1 MNLNC
6 KTGEATMATEILAN
20 LLESGTLSEEAGAAI
35 KEAMEAKLNEARE
48 EITAELREEFAQK
61 FEHDKGIIV
70 EAMDNMLNEA
80 IRTEMEEFKTDRE
93 ALIAERVAYKKAI
106 SEHAKILEK
115 FITSQLAAEVKELR
129 DDRAKVAENLE
140 TTKSFVVKQLSR
152 ELAEFHNDKRELVE
166 TKVRMVAEGK
176 ELLNKTKESF
186 VKRSAELV
194 ENTISNALRSELTAL
209 KEDIQ
214 AAKENE
220 FGRKLFEAFAGE
232 FMSSQ
237 LNEGTEVAK
246 VNKKLNETAN
256 KVAELEAVIAE
267 KEEAIAAAKKTQ
279 RVMED
284 RMNRKEVL
292 SNLLK
297 PLAGQKREV
306 MADLLESVKTSN
318 LKTAFKKYLPAVL
331 NENVTAKAETKE
343 TLTEGKV
350 TEKTGNRETMT
361 EQAKPESDDADIVVL
376 RKLAGL
382 K

>member
-1 MNLNC
+1 VNLNC

-20 LLESGTLSEEAGAAI
+20 LLESGALSEEAGAAI

-61 FEHDKGIIV
+61 FEHDKGVIV
-70 EAMDNMLNEA
+70 EAMDNMLTTA
-80 IRTEMEEFKTDRE
+80 IQAEMTEFKSDRE
-93 ALIAERVAYKKAI
+93 SLIAERVAYKKAI

-115 FITSQLAAEVKELR
+115 FITSQLAAEVKELQA
-129 DDRAKVAENLE
+129 DRAKVAENLE

-176 ELLNKTKESF
+176 QLLNKTKESF

-194 ENTISNALRSELTAL
+194 ENTISNALRSEIAML
-209 KEDIQ
+209 KEDIT

-256 KVAELEAVIAE
+256 KVAELEAVITA
-267 KEEAIAAAKKTQ
+267 KEADIATAQKAK

-284 RMNRKEVL
+284 RMNRKAKLDELL
-292 SNLLK
+292 S

-306 MADLLESVKTSN
+306 MSDLLESVKTTN

-331 NENVTAKAETKE
+331 NESVSAQAETK
-343 TLTEGKV
+343 TLTESKV
-350 TEKTGNRETMT
+350 TEHTGNRVVKETT
-361 EQAKPESDDADIVVL
+361 QSTGDDADIVVL

>member
-1 MNLNC
+1 
-6 KTGEATMATEILAN
+6 MANEILAN
-20 LLESGTLSEEAGAAI
+20 LLESGALSEEAGAAI

-61 FEHDKGIIV
+61 YEHDKSVIV
-70 EAMDNMLNEA
+70 EAMENMLDSA
-80 IRTEMEEFKTDRE
+80 IRTEMEEFNTDRQ

-106 SEHAKILEK
+106 SEHAKILET

-129 DDRAKVAENLE
+129 ADRAKMNEALE
-140 TTKSFVVKQLSR
+140 TTKGFVVKQLSR
-152 ELAEFHNDKRELVE
+152 ELAEFHKDKAELVE
-166 TKVRMVAEGK
+166 TKVRLVAEGK
-176 ELLNKTKESF
+176 ELINKTKQSF
-186 VKRSAELV
+186 IKRSAELV
-194 ENTISNALRSELTAL
+194 EDTISNALRSELSML

-246 VNKKLNETAN
+246 VNKKLNESAN

-267 KEEAIAAAKKTQ
+267 KEAAIIEAKRKN

-284 RMNRKEVL
+284 RMNRKAVVEG
-292 SNLLK
+292 LLK
-297 PLAGQKREV
+297 PLTGKKREV
-306 MADLLESVKTSN
+306 MIDLLESVKTEN

-331 NENVTAKAETKE
+331 NETVSAKVETKQ
-343 TLTEGKV
+343 TLTEGK
-350 TEKTGNRETMT
+350 TEHTGDRTSTIVE
-361 EQAKPESDDADIVVL
+361 ESTDGAADIIQL
-376 RKLAGL
+376 KKLAGL

>member
-1 MNLNC
+1 
-6 KTGEATMATEILAN
+6 MANEILAN
-20 LLESGTLSEEAGAAI
+20 LLESGALSEEAGAAI
-35 KEAMEAKLNEARE
+35 TEAMEAKLNEARE

-61 FEHDKGIIV
+61 FEHDKGVIV
-70 EAMDNMLNEA
+70 EAMDNMLETA
-80 IRTEMEEFKTDRE
+80 IRAEMEEFKEDRE
-93 ALIAERVAYKKAI
+93 TLIAERVKYKKAI

-115 FITSQLAAEVKELR
+115 FITSQLATEVKELR
-129 DDRAKVAENLE
+129 DDRTKVAENLDK
-140 TTKSFVVKQLSR
+140 TKEFVTKQLAR

-176 ELLNKTKESF
+176 ELLLKTKESF

-209 KEDIQ
+209 KEDIT

-246 VNKKLNETAN
+246 MNGKLNESAQ
-256 KVAELEAVIAE
+256 KVAELEKMIAD
-267 KEEAIAAAKKTQ
+267 KEAAITEASRKQ

-284 RMNRKEVL
+284 RMSRKTEMD
-292 SNLLK
+292 SLLA
-297 PLAGQKREV
+297 PLAGEKRRV
-306 MADLLESVKTSN
+306 MSDLLESVKTSK

-331 NENVTAKAETKE
+331 NENVTAQAETKT
-343 TLTEGKV
+343 TLTESKV
-350 TEKTGNRETMT
+350 TEHTGDRGVSVDT
-361 EQAKPESDDADIVVL
+361 QAPSSDDANIVVL
-376 RKLAGL
+376 KKLAGL
-382 K
+382 

>member
-1 MNLNC
+1 
-6 KTGEATMATEILAN
+6 MANEILAN
-20 LLESGTLSEEAGAAI
+20 LLESGALSEEAGAAI

-61 FEHDKGIIV
+61 FEHDKGVIV

-80 IRTEMEEFKTDRE
+80 IRTEIEEFKSDRE

-106 SEHAKILEK
+106 SEHAKLLEK
-115 FITSQLAAEVKELR
+115 FITSQLASEVKELR
-129 DDRAKVAENLE
+129 DDRAKVAENLDK
-140 TTKSFVVKQLSR
+140 TKEFVTKQLAR

-194 ENTISNALRSELTAL
+194 ENTISTALRSELTAL

-246 VNKKLNETAN
+246 MNKKLNESAD
-256 KVAELEAVIAE
+256 KVAELEAMIAE
-267 KEEAIAAAKKTQ
+267 KEAAITEASRKQ

-292 SNLLK
+292 EGLLS
-297 PLAGQKREV
+297 PLASEKRRV
-306 MADLLESVKTSN
+306 MSDLLESVKTSN

-331 NENVTAKAETKE
+331 NENVTAKAETKQ

-350 TEKTGNRETMT
+350 TEHTGDRVVSEETST
-361 EQAKPESDDADIVVL
+361 SKGDDADIVVL
-376 RKLAGL
+376 KKLAGL
-382 K
+382 

>member
-20 LLESGTLSEEAGAAI
+20 LLESGALSEEAGAAI

-61 FEHDKGIIV
+61 FEHDKGVIV
-70 EAMDNMLNEA
+70 EAMDNMLTTA
-80 IRTEMEEFKTDRE
+80 IQAEMTEFKSDRE
-93 ALIAERVAYKKAI
+93 SLIAERVAYKKAI

-115 FITSQLAAEVKELR
+115 FITSQLAAEVKELQA
-129 DDRAKVAENLE
+129 DRAKVAENLE

-176 ELLNKTKESF
+176 QLLNKTKESF

-194 ENTISNALRSELTAL
+194 ENTISNALRSEIAML
-209 KEDIQ
+209 KEDIT

-246 VNKKLNETAN
+246 VNKKLDETAN
-256 KVAELEAVIAE
+256 KVAELEAVITA
-267 KEEAIAAAKKTQ
+267 KEADIATAQKAK

-284 RMNRKEVL
+284 RMNRKAKLDELL
-292 SNLLK
+292 S

-306 MADLLESVKTSN
+306 MSDLLESVKTTN

-331 NENVTAKAETKE
+331 NESVSAQAETK
-343 TLTEGKV
+343 TLTESKV
-350 TEKTGNRETMT
+350 TEHTGNRVVKETT
-361 EQAKPESDDADIVVL
+361 QSTGDDADIVVL

>member
-1 MNLNC
+1 VNLNC

>member
-1 MNLNC
+1 VNLNC

-20 LLESGTLSEEAGAAI
+20 LLESGALSEEAGAAI

-61 FEHDKGIIV
+61 FEHDKGVIV
-70 EAMDNMLNEA
+70 EAMDNMLTTA
-80 IRTEMEEFKTDRE
+80 IQAEMTEFKSDRE
-93 ALIAERVAYKKAI
+93 SLIAERVAYKKAI

-115 FITSQLAAEVKELR
+115 FITSQLASEVKELQA
-129 DDRAKVAENLE
+129 DRAKVAENLE

-176 ELLNKTKESF
+176 QLLNKTKESF

-194 ENTISNALRSELTAL
+194 ENTISNALRSEIAML
-209 KEDIQ
+209 KEDIT

-246 VNKKLNETAN
+246 VNKKLDETAN
-256 KVAELEAVIAE
+256 KVAELEAVITA
-267 KEEAIAAAKKTQ
+267 KEADIATAQKAK

-284 RMNRKEVL
+284 RMNRKAKLDELL
-292 SNLLK
+292 S

-306 MADLLESVKTSN
+306 MSDLLESVKTTN

-331 NENVTAKAETKE
+331 NESVSAQAETK
-343 TLTEGKV
+343 TLTESKV
-350 TEKTGNRETMT
+350 TEHTGNRVVKEATQST
-361 EQAKPESDDADIVVL
+361 GDDADIVVL

>member
-20 LLESGTLSEEAGAAI
+20 LLESGALSEEAGAAI

-61 FEHDKGIIV
+61 FEHDKGVIV
-70 EAMDNMLNEA
+70 EAMDNMLTTA
-80 IRTEMEEFKTDRE
+80 IQAEMTEFKSDRE
-93 ALIAERVAYKKAI
+93 SLIAERVAYKKAI

-115 FITSQLAAEVKELR
+115 FITSQLAAEVKELQA
-129 DDRAKVAENLE
+129 DRAKVAENLE

-176 ELLNKTKESF
+176 QLLNKTKESF

-194 ENTISNALRSELTAL
+194 ENTISNALRSEIAML
-209 KEDIQ
+209 KEDIT

-246 VNKKLNETAN
+246 VNKKLDESAN
-256 KVAELEAVIAE
+256 KVAELEAVITA
-267 KEEAIAAAKKTQ
+267 KEADIATAQKAK

-284 RMNRKEVL
+284 RMNRKAKLDELL
-292 SNLLK
+292 S

-306 MADLLESVKTSN
+306 MSDLLESVKTTN

-331 NENVTAKAETKE
+331 NESVSAQAETK
-343 TLTEGKV
+343 TLTESKV
-350 TEKTGNRETMT
+350 TEHTGNRVVKETT
-361 EQAKPESDDADIVVL
+361 QSTGDDADIVVL

>member
-1 MNLNC
+1 
-6 KTGEATMATEILAN
+6 MATEILAN
-20 LLESGTLSEEAGAAI
+20 LLESGALSEEAGAAI

-61 FEHDKGIIV
+61 FEHDKSVIV

-80 IRTEMEEFKTDRE
+80 IRAEMEEFKTDRE

-115 FITSQLAAEVKELR
+115 FITSQLAAEVKELQA
-129 DDRAKVAENLE
+129 DRAKVAENLE
-140 TTKSFVVKQLSR
+140 TTKQFVVKQLSR

-194 ENTISNALRSELTAL
+194 ENTISNALRSELATL

-246 VNKKLNETAN
+246 MNKKLDESAN
-256 KVAELEAVIAE
+256 KVAELEAVITA
-267 KEEAIAAAKKTQ
+267 KEEEINDAQKAQ
-279 RVMED
+279 RVLED
-284 RMNRKEVL
+284 RMNRKAAMDELLAPL
-292 SNLLK
+292 S
-297 PLAGQKREV
+297 GQKREV
-306 MADLLESVKTSN
+306 MTDLLESVKTSK
-318 LKTAFKKYLPAVL
+318 LKAAFKKYLPAVL
-331 NENVTAKAETKE
+331 NETVSAQAETKQ

-350 TEKTGNRETMT
+350 TEHTGDRVVEETAQPT
-361 EQAKPESDDADIVVL
+361 SDDADIVVL

>member
-1 MNLNC
+1 
-6 KTGEATMATEILAN
+6 MATEILAN
-20 LLESGTLSEEAGAAI
+20 LLESGTLSEEAGVAI

-61 FEHDKGIIV
+61 FEHDKGVIV

-80 IRTEMEEFKTDRE
+80 IRAEMTEFKTDRE

-115 FITSQLAAEVKELR
+115 FITSQLAAEVKELQA
-129 DDRAKVAENLE
+129 DRAKVAENLE

-176 ELLNKTKESF
+176 ELLTKTKESF

-209 KEDIQ
+209 KEDIT

-246 VNKKLNETAN
+246 MNKKLNESAN
-256 KVAELEAVIAE
+256 KVAELESVIAD
-267 KEEAIAAAKKTQ
+267 KDNAITNATKAK
-279 RVMED
+279 RIMED

-292 SNLLK
+292 QSLLS
-297 PLAGQKREV
+297 PLAGKKREV
-306 MADLLESVKTSN
+306 MTDLLESVKTSN

-331 NENVTAKAETKE
+331 NENAPAKAEAKE

-350 TEKTGNRETMT
+350 TEKTGNRTSINEVVTP
-361 EQAKPESDDADIVVL
+361 ADDADIVVL